1 MCLQF
6 TMASAASLSYLAS
19 WIETYVGS
27 HEQMIKNIL
36 DYVNISE
43 ARYDDI
49 VVAANGFSGNVCKTS
64 VSRILEG

>member
-1 MCLQF
+1 MG
-6 TMASAASLSYLAS
+6 SAAYLSYLAS
-19 WIETYVGS
+19 LMETLVRS
-27 HEQMIKNIL
+27 NEQGIKNFL

-43 ARYDDI
+43 AHYDDI

>member
-1 MCLQF
+1 
-6 TMASAASLSYLAS
+6 MASAATLSYFAS
-19 WIETYVGS
+19 WIETSVRS
-27 HEQMIKNIL
+27 NEQGIKNFL

-49 VVAANGFSGNVCKTS
+49 VVAANGFSGNVCQTS